1 MLRTRRRGLIL
12 LLGVLGLVGVLAGT
26 QPWTSAQEAEKTK
39 ADLAALDK
47 KLKEVLATQQAI
59 LDKLTTVLEEL
70 QIVKV
75 RCTVLGS

>member
-1 MLRTRRRGLIL
+1 MRVPRL
-12 LLGVLGLVGVLAGT
+12 LLVALLGLLGFAGVLAGT

-39 ADLAALDK
+39 AELAALDK
-47 KLKEVLATQQAI
+47 KLKEVLATQQTI

-75 RCTVLGS
+75 RCTVFR

>member
-1 MLRTRRRGLIL
+1 MMRIQRPRLIV
-12 LLGVLGLVGVLAGT
+12 LLGLLGLAGVLVGL
-26 QPWTSAQEAEKTK
+26 QPWTSAQEAGKTK

-59 LDKLTTVLEEL
+59 LDKLHTVLEEL

-75 RCTVLGS
+75 RCTVRN